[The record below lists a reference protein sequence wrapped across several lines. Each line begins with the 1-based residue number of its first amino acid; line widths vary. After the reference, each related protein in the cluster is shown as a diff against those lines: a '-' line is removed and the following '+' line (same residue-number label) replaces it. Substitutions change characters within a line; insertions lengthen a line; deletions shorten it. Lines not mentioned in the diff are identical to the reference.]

1 MYSLS
6 PLLSLSCRTPLFVS
20 PKETVYAP
28 YPSLLC
34 AHLLHFLSIPPH
46 CLLSLSILPINHSA
60 QSLPPTEAMSP
71 PPPEMNDWQ
80 VCSVSNTQQ
89 DNMERGENGWLS
101 SQREWGREGG
111 WRERTSDIL
120 YLISYIT
127 ACFRSCKH
135 SPGGYA
141 TSSWTAS
148 PCLFISFPSRL
159 SPSVR
164 SPEVPSTGRP
174 VLLVLLLIFARYC
187 SG

>member
-120 YLISYIT
+120 YLISRRALGVANI
-127 ACFRSCKH
+127 
-135 SPGGYA
+135 
-141 TSSWTAS
+141 
-148 PCLFISFPSRL
+148 
-159 SPSVR
+159 
-164 SPEVPSTGRP
+164 
-174 VLLVLLLIFARYC
+174 LLVVMPHPHGRLLHASSSVFPRTFLHLFAALRFLPQVAQ
-187 SG
+187 SFLFSR